1 MKASPGPSPQ
11 EIPTAE
17 RLARSEWRQ
26 EHLSAKPGAP
36 TRLRNVHACE
46 LDRLYHLD
54 VISQDD
60 HTTLARFQKEL
71 HEAGMIFSVRSS
83 IIPTSSAGSAALMG
97 DRAFQ
102 RAKRLDKQMKALV
115 KAIGE
120 QNRRVILA
128 AITQDWPLSKDAK
141 DILHKA
147 ALALQPLYE
156 A

>member
-1 MKASPGPSPQ
+1 
-11 EIPTAE
+11 
-17 RLARSEWRQ
+17 
-26 EHLSAKPGAP
+26 
-36 TRLRNVHACE
+36 
-46 LDRLYHLD
+46 
-54 VISQDD
+54 
-60 HTTLARFQKEL
+60 
-71 HEAGMIFSVRSS
+71 
-83 IIPTSSAGSAALMG
+83 MG